1 MKKAELAALAT
12 RQVAGTGWLPE
23 SLRIPHATDDEPNEV
38 ATDVTA
44 DAE

>member
-12 RQVAGTGWLPE
+12 RQVAGTGWFPE
-23 SLRIPHATDDEPNEV
+23 ALRIADAADDEPNEV
-38 ATDVTA
+38 ATDITA